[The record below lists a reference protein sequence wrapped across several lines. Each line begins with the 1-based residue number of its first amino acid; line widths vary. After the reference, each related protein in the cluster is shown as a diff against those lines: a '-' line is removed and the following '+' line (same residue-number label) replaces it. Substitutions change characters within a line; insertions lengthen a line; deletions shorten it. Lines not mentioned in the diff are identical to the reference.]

1 MAMLGF
7 SLQSSTAD
15 AISSVLL
22 TLHDTDTLTQPTNN
36 TKNSTK
42 KIFIYEATIC
52 DLV

>member
-15 AISSVLL
+15 AISFTLS

-36 TKNSTK
+36 TKNSTR
-42 KIFIYEATIC
+42 KIFIYQATIVG
-52 DLV
+52 LV